1 MKEESKT
8 NELSKDETS
17 QNVESNN
24 STFVRKRNWVKKTGA
39 FVMIMTRPRSV
50 DSEKKTT
57 NKSGCFITK

>member
-50 DSEKKTT
+50 DSEKE
-57 NKSGCFITK
+57 NN

>member
-24 STFVRKRNWVKKTGA
+24 STFVRKRNRVKKTGA

-50 DSEKKTT
+50 DSEKE
-57 NKSGCFITK
+57 ND